1 MKVPYADFSCPIVLL
16 SMRSWPLSFV
26 CHIGANG
33 SPIHGIGQQSCPLK
47 QHNRRVVFS
56 KSHAMSGR
64 YSPIPKHESVSG
76 TLYLNRFKFLG
87 PCGPASRAN
96 DKKICIWDTSSW
108 ALLTT
113 FKNKCVHT
121 VTFSLDSTVLVLG
134 GMGRWMELWDT
145 ESWTF
150 VRNLECDTAWRNSVK
165 FSPDGSRIVSGSS
178 DETMRIWRATSKAS
192 NVRV

>member
-113 FKNKCVHT
+113 LKDKCIHT

-134 GMGRWMELWDT
+134 GMGRWIELWDT
-145 ESWTF
+145 EFGPLLGTW
-150 VRNLECDTAWRNSVK
+150 NLIPPGAIPSNSHRTDRGLYLGRLTR
-165 FSPDGSRIVSGSS
+165 PCGSGERRPRHP
-178 DETMRIWRATSKAS
+178 T
-192 NVRV
+192 